1 MDVGFRDS
9 ASTFIR
15 MTQSYIKS
23 FDYGTGPKN
32 MGAMFQRHFQDMTTP
47 DIDWFAKA
55 WMRLMRRKVKNCQ
68 HLVPL
73 VKMYCRLARL
83 GYIMNCPSC
92 VFISELSVAYY
103 IHFCFWRK
111 TMLWDMGWACSISL
125 SWVAT
130 NLLFLLAAF
139 SGLCSWWWIA
149 FRRGKNNRKNTI
161 YAISN
166 KRKEGNP
173 MGNGHEYKWT
183 WGRRWFSHTGIH
195 DKSCTTNNH
204 SGYRQ

>member
-47 DIDWFAKA
+47 DIDWLAKA

-111 TMLWDMGWACSISL
+111 TMLWDGMSMFYVMSSNQSAVFASC
-125 SWVAT
+125 
-130 NLLFLLAAF
+130 F
-139 SGLCSWWWIA
+139 
-149 FRRGKNNRKNTI
+149 FRLMFMMSHFGVEKIIGKTQ
-161 YAISN
+161 S
-166 KRKEGNP
+166 
-173 MGNGHEYKWT
+173 M
-183 WGRRWFSHTGIH
+183 
-195 DKSCTTNNH
+195 
-204 SGYRQ
+204 Q